1 MSGLKTSTPD
11 GAVVAYLADARAR
24 VDAVLQSWGVRAGE
38 WWQAPV
44 PAAMRYSLLSTGKRL
59 RPTLV
64 FAAAEAVGGGVAA
77 ERVADLAAAVEVVHA
92 YSLVHDDLPCMDND
106 DLRRGRATT
115 HRAFDVATAVVAGY
129 HMVALGARV
138 LDAGLAALTL
148 APEARRGI
156 ALELFRAAGA
166 GGMIG
171 GQALDLA
178 AEGRRLPATELEDVH
193 RRKTGALISAA
204 CVIGAMAAG
213 APRATC
219 EALRGYGADVGLAF
233 QIYDDVLDA
242 TATSDQLGKTAGKDA
257 ADGKSTF
264 VTLVGASAARAEA
277 ERLAT
282 RAVDRLRQAGLV
294 SATLE
299 GLAHYIVTRPN

>member
-1 MSGLKTSTPD
+1 MSGSKTSTPD

-24 VDAVLQSWGVRAGE
+24 VDAGLQSWGMRAGG
-38 WWQAPV
+38 WGQGPV
-44 PAAMRYSLLSTGKRL
+44 PAALGSSRLSTGKRA
-59 RPTLV
+59 RPQRV
-64 FAAAEAVGGGVAA
+64 FA
-77 ERVADLAAAVEVVHA
+77 
-92 YSLVHDDLPCMDND
+92 
-106 DLRRGRATT
+106 
-115 HRAFDVATAVVAGY
+115 
-129 HMVALGARV
+129 
-138 LDAGLAALTL
+138 
-148 APEARRGI
+148 
-156 ALELFRAAGA
+156 AAGA

-178 AEGRRLPATELEDVH
+178 AEGRRLPGTELEDVH

-213 APRATC
+213 APRATS

-264 VTLVGASAARAEA
+264 VTLLGASAARAEA

-299 GLAHYIVTRPN
+299 GLARYIVTRPNWQCGVRDAEDGMAVRGRSRGDAAPFTPHSPFRNPPRRV

>member
-1 MSGLKTSTPD
+1 MSGSKTTTPD

-24 VDAVLQSWGVRAGE
+24 VDAVLESWGVRAGE

-92 YSLVHDDLPCMDND
+92 YSLVHDDLPCMDDD

-115 HRAFDVATAVVAGY
+115 HRAFDVATATRAGF
-129 HMVALGARV
+129 HMVALAAAV
-138 LDAGLAALTL
+138 LAHGMEALALDGD
-148 APEARRGI
+148 RRRAV

-178 AEGRRLPATELEDVH
+178 AEGQALPVGGLEEVH
-193 RRKTGALISAA
+193 RRKTGALIAA
-204 CVIGAMAAG
+204 SCVIGGLAAG
-213 APRATC
+213 APGPVA
-219 EALRGYGADVGLAF
+219 EALRGYGARVGLA
-233 QIYDDVLDA
+233 
-242 TATSDQLGKTAGKDA
+242 
-257 ADGKSTF
+257 
-264 VTLVGASAARAEA
+264 
-277 ERLAT
+277 
-282 RAVDRLRQAGLV
+282 
-294 SATLE
+294 
-299 GLAHYIVTRPN
+299 

>member
-1 MSGLKTSTPD
+1 MSGSKTSTPD

-24 VDAVLQSWGVRAGE
+24 VDAVLESWGVRAGE

-64 FAAAEAVGGGVAA
+64 FAAAEAVGGVAA

-138 LDAGLAALTL
+138 LDAGLAALAL
-148 APEARRGI
+148 APEARRSI

-213 APRATC
+213 APQATC

-242 TATSDQLGKTAGKDA
+242 TATSGQLGKTAGKDA

-264 VTLVGASAARAEA
+264 VTLLGASAARAEA